1 MVNLHQLAKLNR
13 LEMDIEVDISYLV
26 SYLGLVV
33 ELT

>member
-1 MVNLHQLAKLNR
+1 MVNLHQLAKLR